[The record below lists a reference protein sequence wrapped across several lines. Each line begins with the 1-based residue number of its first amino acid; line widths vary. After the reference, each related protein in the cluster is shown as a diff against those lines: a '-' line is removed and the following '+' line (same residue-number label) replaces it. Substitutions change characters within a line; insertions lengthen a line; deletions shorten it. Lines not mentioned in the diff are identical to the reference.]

1 MSWKKVK
8 LGDLCDMNSG
18 GTPRR
23 NNPDYYNGDIPWA
36 KISDIESANGF
47 IETTEEKI
55 SIEALQSIGNRI
67 FPKGTLLLAMYGSVG
82 KTAITGIE
90 MSTNQAILG
99 IRPKDESKIYLPY
112 LKYWFHFI
120 KESLMHRAVGGT
132 LQNISLGIV
141 KELQIPLPPLPIQQK
156 IAAILDQADAL
167 RKKDRQL
174 LTKYDELLQAVFY
187 DMFGDPVKNEKG
199 FAVKQLGSLIEKK
212 EDLVD
217 GPFGS
222 SVNTKVDYIEKG
234 EIPVIRTKNVYNFEF
249 VEDDLKFMTR
259 EKYETIKRSQVLPGD
274 IILTKVGT
282 IGNVCIF
289 PEHLKE
295 GVLSTTGSCRI
306 RPNEKIINK
315 QFLLYVLHLL
325 KPFLLRLAS
334 EGVQAFLNMSHIK
347 SIPIILPDIKK
358 QNAFGILAQN
368 IQKQKLQVKQ
378 QIEQSETL
386 FQSLLQQAFKE
397 ELVKE

>member
-23 NNPDYYNGDIPWA
+23 NNPDYYNGNIPWA

-99 IRPKDESKIYLPY
+99 IRPKDESQIYLPY
-112 LKYWFHFI
+112 LKHWFHFI

-167 RKKDRQL
+167 RKKDREL
-174 LTKYDELLQAVFY
+174 LAKYDELLQAVFY
-187 DMFGDPVKNEKG
+187 DMFGDPVKNEKEWEKVKLDSICEVG
-199 FAVKQLGSLIEKK
+199 SSKRVFVEELVEKGIPFYRGTEIGLLGAGEKITPSLFITKEHYEKLKIDTGVPQIGDLLMPSICPDGRIHEVLDNSPFYFKDGRVLWIKVDKKNINGVYLKYFLKGLFAVNYSKIASGTTFAELKIFILKAIEVSLPPLSLQNKFAALE
-212 EDLVD
+212 L
-217 GPFGS
+217 
-222 SVNTKVDYIEKG
+222 N
-234 EIPVIRTKNVYNFEF
+234 IR
-249 VEDDLKFMTR
+249 L
-259 EKYETIKRSQVLPGD
+259 
-274 IILTKVGT
+274 
-282 IGNVCIF
+282 
-289 PEHLKE
+289 
-295 GVLSTTGSCRI
+295 
-306 RPNEKIINK
+306 
-315 QFLLYVLHLL
+315 
-325 KPFLLRLAS
+325 
-334 EGVQAFLNMSHIK
+334 
-347 SIPIILPDIKK
+347 
-358 QNAFGILAQN
+358 
-368 IQKQKLQVKQ
+368 QKQYLIDQLDK
-378 QIEQSETL
+378 SENL
-386 FQSLLQQAFKE
+386 FQSLLQQAFKG
-397 ELVKE
+397 ELVKA

>member
-23 NNPDYYNGDIPWA
+23 NNPDYYNGNIPWA

-47 IETTEEKI
+47 IKTTEEKI

-141 KELQIPLPPLPIQQK
+141 KELQISLPPLAIQQK

-174 LTKYDELLQAVFY
+174 LAKYDELLQAVFY

-199 FAVKQLGSLIEKK
+199 WDILMFSEVGSLDRGVSKHRPRNAK
-212 EDLVD
+212 ELLG
-217 GPFGS
+217 GPYPLIQ
-222 SVNTKVDYIEKG
+222 T
-234 EIPVIRTKNVYNFEF
+234 
-249 VEDDLKFMTR
+249 
-259 EKYETIKRSQVLPGD
+259 GD
-274 IILTKVGT
+274 IANSEGYIREFKSTYSEIGLKQSKLWKEGTLCITIAANIAKTGILTFDACFPDSVVGFIPNKKT
-282 IGNVCIF
+282 NVEFIQLWLSHLQEMLEATA
-289 PEHLKE
+289 PESAQKNINLE
-295 GVLSTTGSCRI
+295 ILRNLSLPVPPI
-306 RPNEKIINK
+306 ELQN
-315 QFLLYVLHLL
+315 QF
-325 KPFLLRLAS
+325 
-334 EGVQAFLNMSHIK
+334 
-347 SIPIILPDIKK
+347 
-358 QNAFGILAQN
+358 AQ
-368 IQKQKLQVKQ
+368 ITQQIQQQKQKVRKQ
-378 QIEQSETL
+378 IDQSENL
-386 FQSLLQQAFKE
+386 FQSLLQQAFNE